1 MRSPSFRT
9 KLTLGIAAVALAAEA
24 AVTIPFVLATK
35 DHGVRELSQKASV
48 YARLMGPQLQSV
60 LADDDAVAAR
70 DVLKVFALDQIV
82 VGLALYTAD
91 GKLMDGM
98 GYFPARV
105 SDGGTTSP
113 SAPGRALFVSPI
125 HSLQNRVGTLAI
137 TFSTRDV
144 DAETRE
150 QWRTVGLAAVF
161 AFIISMLIATV
172 LARTIAGRLRRIG
185 VAASKVAAGDY
196 ARPPVRPGAD
206 DEIGRLVHSFNAMV
220 EKVREQFAERKQ
232 ITDTEQARLEI
243 EVGVRTVQLE
253 ESREQY
259 RLIAESTNAVP
270 FAYLPSARSFAYIG
284 PQVERCLGY
293 SVVSWKTPDFLRSM
307 VAESEADAL
316 LAKLADPDAEHDFEV
331 ECTAVSANNVA
342 HQLRWVITIGD
353 LKGERCLR
361 GLILDITQQRKLE
374 AGLQQAQKLESVGR
388 LASGVAH
395 EINTPVQFASDSIG
409 FLRTA
414 SRDLMQVIDKMRI
427 VNESVLADLPSKAA
441 AAEAAEAEA
450 GADLP
455 YLFEEVPRALDSA
468 HEGLTRVAA
477 IVRSLKEFA
486 RPETNGMTEIDLNS
500 AVESTLIVASNEY
513 RYVADIE
520 THFDDLPRVVCEASE
535 VSQAVLNILINAAQ
549 AIGDVV
555 KSSGAKGR
563 IIVRTR
569 RDGDLAIIS
578 ISDSGGGIPKHLQAR
593 IFDPFFTTKDVGKGT
608 GQGLTFARTTVVERH
623 GGELIVESEGG
634 RGATFHIRLPI
645 RPAHETQRSAA

>member
-1 MRSPSFRT
+1 M
-9 KLTLGIAAVALAAEA
+9 VALAAEA

-35 DHGVRELSQKASV
+35 EHGVRELSQKASA

-70 DVLKVFALDQIV
+70 DVLKIFALDQIV
-82 VGLALYTAD
+82 VGLAVYTAN
-91 GKLMDGM
+91 GKLLDGI
-98 GYFPARV
+98 GHFPAHIAE
-105 SDGGTTSP
+105 DGAALP
-113 SAPGRALFVSPI
+113 VAPDRALFVSPVR
-125 HSLQNRVGTLAI
+125 SLDERVGTLAI
-137 TFSTRDV
+137 TLSTREV
-144 DAETRE
+144 AAAMRE
-150 QWRTVGLAAVF
+150 QWRTVGMAAAF
-161 AFIISMLIATV
+161 AFIISMLIATM

-206 DEIGRLVHSFNAMV
+206 DEIGRLVQSFNTMV

-232 ITDTEQARLEI
+232 LAESEHARLES
-243 EVGVRTVQLE
+243 EVGVRTALLE

-259 RLIAESTNAVP
+259 RLVAESTNAIP
-270 FAYLPSARSFAYIG
+270 FTYLPATRTFTYIG
-284 PQVERCLGY
+284 PQVERYLGY
-293 SVVSWKTPDFLRSM
+293 PVKKWETPDFVRSLL
-307 VAESEADAL
+307 APEDADAFCARLADSTESEEFD
-316 LAKLADPDAEHDFEV
+316 V

-353 LKGERCLR
+353 LKSERCLR

-520 THFDDLPRVVCEASE
+520 THFDDLPPVVCEASE

-555 KSSGAKGR
+555 KSSGSKGR

-608 GQGLTFARTTVVERH
+608 GQGLTFARSTVVDRH
-623 GGELIVESEGG
+623 GGELIVESEAG

-645 RPAHETQRSAA
+645 RPAHETQQSAA